1 MTRNAKILVVDD
13 SQAILTYV
21 QGILS
26 SAGYDVVTSNNPI
39 LVASHVRREKP
50 DMILMD
56 IEMPAISGEDVVAT
70 LQRFGCSDGVRVVLF
85 SASVSAAELAQKAE
99 AVGAHGYIHKASPL
113 RPETLLAAVD
123 RLLAQPLKSGP
134 DKRPEALVVDDSSA
148 MRMLLTQVLQEQGYK
163 VRAAAHGKDALHLLR
178 EKTPNCAFVDLEMPE
193 MDGLELVVAMREN
206 PDTFEVPIVLVTS
219 VSDQARID
227 AVLSAGASSYLPK
240 PVDKASIVN
249 GLRSLNRPRPLGA

>member
-1 MTRNAKILVVDD
+1 MTVTRSAKILVVDD

-26 SAGYDVVTSNNPI
+26 AGGYDVVTSNNPM
-39 LVASHVRREKP
+39 LVASHVRREQP

-99 AVGAHGYIHKASPL
+99 TVGAHGYIHKASPL

-123 RLLAQPLKSGP
+123 RLLAQPLKSP
-134 DKRPEALVVDDSSA
+134 REKRPEALVVDDSSA
-148 MRMLLTQVLQEQGYK
+148 MRMLLTQILREQGYE
-163 VRAAAHGKDALHLLR
+163 VRAAAHGKDALDLLR
-178 EKTPNCAFVDLEMPE
+178 DKAPHCAFVDLEMPE
-193 MDGLELVVAMREN
+193 MDGLELVLAMRDN
-206 PDTFEVPIVLVTS
+206 PETFEIPIVLVTS
-219 VSDQARID
+219 VDDQARID
-227 AVLSAGASSYLPK
+227 EVLSAGASGYLPK
-240 PVDKASIVN
+240 PIDKASIVN
-249 GLRSLNRPRPLGA
+249 RLRSLGA